1 MRTFF
6 FVTAALLLAA
16 CKPIALAPEA
26 DRVLATKQPAPASC
40 TFLGT
45 VVGSQGGAF
54 SGPWTSNEN
63 LSVGAMNDLKN
74 KAVKLGANY
83 VVIENSIAGSTY
95 SSSPVVGH
103 GTRSGFS
110 FSGGGG
116 SGQQTDVTYTGN
128 AYRCDE
134 ATTAYEASPNVVRP
148 ASPAN

>member
-26 DRVLATKQPAPASC
+26 ERVLATKQPAPASC
-40 TFLGT
+40 KFLGT

-54 SGPWTSNEN
+54 SGPWTSNVN
-63 LSVGAMNDLKN
+63 LSAGAMNDLKN
-74 KAVKLGANY
+74 NAVKLGANY
-83 VVIENSIAGSTY
+83 VVIENAVAGNTY
-95 SSSPVVGH
+95 SSGPVM
-103 GTRSGFS
+103 R
-110 FSGGGG
+110 GGG